1 MCQLLF
7 ICLNIVS
14 FSKMLHLNE
23 NKNQPS
29 VDTVFVSPS
38 KVNVSMLFEDS
49 PQISTLHTHTN
60 KKDKSIVLSV
70 AWKMHC
76 PYTVNKSQV

>member
-1 MCQLLF
+1 MV
-7 ICLNIVS
+7 VS
-14 FSKMLHLNE
+14 FSKMLYLNE

-70 AWKMHC
+70 A
-76 PYTVNKSQV
+76 